1 MLEII
6 VPEYHGY
13 DESRGV
19 FIDVNTSTK
28 LKLEHSLVSLSKWE
42 AKWKKPY
49 LDGKAKSDDEILS
62 YIKCMTINTQVDD
75 DIYYALS
82 NENKIDIA
90 TYINDPMTATTFY
103 DPDGETGGTNKK
115 EILTTELIYY
125 MMMVWNIPMECEKWH
140 LNRLLTLLRI
150 FKVKNEKPKK
160 MTGAMLAE
168 RRRLN
173 EERKARMHTKG

>member
-1 MLEII
+1 
-6 VPEYHGY
+6 
-13 DESRGV
+13 
-19 FIDVNTSTK
+19 
-28 LKLEHSLVSLSKWE
+28 
-42 AKWKKPY
+42 
-49 LDGKAKSDDEILS
+49 
-62 YIKCMTINTQVDD
+62 
-75 DIYYALS
+75 
-82 NENKIDIA
+82 
-90 TYINDPMTATTFY
+90 
-103 DPDGETGGTNKK
+103 
-115 EILTTELIYY
+115 